1 MVRLRGSSD
10 PDKVPD
16 KVGAGGADRRIVTA
30 DLGKIGPIETADGR
44 GPARKSRGHWLRI
57 KDLRVV
63 RPKVCADE
71 LQDGGGNA
79 NYDKV

>member
-16 KVGAGGADRRIVTA
+16 KVGAGRRIVTG
-30 DLGKIGPIETADGR
+30 DSWKLGPIEAAGGR
-44 GPARKSRGHWLRI
+44 GSARKSRGCWLRI
-57 KDLRVV
+57 KGLRVV